1 MTITL
6 GNGPPGIKACAGTV
20 LNMDCH
26 AEQLLGFPLGLV
38 FLPVFL
44 RSSRRGST
52 GCETLLLPECG
63 GEGGCR
69 GLQWV
74 GPCNSQ
80 PHRAIGKHHKLYW
93 KLLVWLNYNYSSE
106 RNTVLR
112 HSFLSRGGL
121 GCQKSLAVWGAK
133 IQDSCDRKKAPHR
146 SRWILFRLAI
156 CSSAADTLLGE
167 NNRISFTV
175 FYLAITERSK
185 TSDISD
191 WEPIKSWEQ
200 LDMQLL
206 WRWWDPWGCFEALLK
221 PEFCFLWGGCKA
233 QWIYLT

>member
-44 RSSRRGST
+44 RSSRLGST

-63 GEGGCR
+63 GEVRCR

-74 GPCNSQ
+74 VPCNSQ

-121 GCQKSLAVWGAK
+121 VRSHWQREE
-133 IQDSCDRKKAPHR
+133 QR
-146 SRWILFRLAI
+146 SRTAVTKKRHLTG
-156 CSSAADTLLGE
+156 ADE
-167 NNRISFTV
+167 
-175 FYLAITERSK
+175 Y
-185 TSDISD
+185 
-191 WEPIKSWEQ
+191 
-200 LDMQLL
+200 
-206 WRWWDPWGCFEALLK
+206 CFD
-221 PEFCFLWGGCKA
+221 
-233 QWIYLT
+233 